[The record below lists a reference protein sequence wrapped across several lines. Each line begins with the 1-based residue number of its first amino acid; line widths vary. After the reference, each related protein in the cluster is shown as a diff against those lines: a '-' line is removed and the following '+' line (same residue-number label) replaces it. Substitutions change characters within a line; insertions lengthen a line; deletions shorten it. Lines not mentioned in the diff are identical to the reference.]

1 MNYKKRLEK
10 TISYLKKKKKVLIL
24 TTSNRWV
31 GNKED
36 PKSTIIAKEIAKK
49 LGKKATIID
58 VTKLNIYP
66 CEGNV
71 STSKGNN
78 CGVKGAVLKDKN
90 KNPSGCHRCWA
101 SINNRDDELWKIS
114 KPLLESEAV
123 LFVGSVRWGQMNAI
137 YQKLIERLTWLENRH
152 STLEEDNI
160 IKRIDAGLICVGQ
173 NWRGAKII
181 KIQKKVLN
189 WFGFTTPKEL
199 FWNWQYTKDAEDET
213 QESYKKSHAKFMNDF
228 GLKD

>member
-10 TISYLKKKKKVLIL
+10 TISYLKNKKKILLL

>member
-1 MNYKKRLEK
+1 M
-10 TISYLKKKKKVLIL
+10 
-24 TTSNRWV
+24 
-31 GNKED
+31 
-36 PKSTIIAKEIAKK
+36 
-49 LGKKATIID
+49 GKKATIID

>member
-101 SINNRDDELWKIS
+101 SINNGDDELWKIS

>member
-10 TISYLKKKKKVLIL
+10 TITYLKKKKKILIL

-101 SINNRDDELWKIS
+101 SINNGDDELWKIS

>member
-10 TISYLKKKKKVLIL
+10 TISYLKKKKKILIL

-49 LGKKATIID
+49 MGKKATIID

-101 SINNRDDELWKIS
+101 SINNGDDELWKIS

>member
-49 LGKKATIID
+49 MGKKATIID

-101 SINNRDDELWKIS
+101 SINNGDDELWKIS